1 MSPIDEPLI
10 VEPVYLALSRPPM
23 WLGVPLDAAL
33 PVAIAAVLVL
43 LITDNPIYAVALGAS
58 GFAVAR
64 LIVRHEPNA
73 FRLLNLGL
81 RTKWRNRDR
90 GWWGGSSYSP
100 LPVGPLRRRGFAG
113 E

>member
-1 MSPIDEPLI
+1 MSPSDEPLI
-10 VEPVYLALSRPPM
+10 AEPVYLALSRPPM

-33 PVAIAAVLVL
+33 PIAIAAVLVL
-43 LITDNPIYAVALGAS
+43 LVTNNPVYAVMLGAA
-58 GFAVAR
+58 GFMAAR

-100 LPVGPLRRRGFAG
+100 LPVAPLRRKGFAG